1 VCYAS
6 ARAACS
12 RRCDDPSKQ
21 SEIAGRLLIAVQPSL
36 SGWAGHHGKCQR
48 ERELMTCTVIFEANA
63 KNGNGVQLLET
74 FRALLPNTRN
84 KDGCQGVEVT
94 TNLDNADNL
103 VLVERWATRKH
114 YENYLA
120 WRQQRGDIDKLAQA
134 LAGPP
139 SIRYFDLT
147 SVQVRRVTL
156 RH

>member
-1 VCYAS
+1 
-6 ARAACS
+6 
-12 RRCDDPSKQ
+12 
-21 SEIAGRLLIAVQPSL
+21 
-36 SGWAGHHGKCQR
+36 
-48 ERELMTCTVIFEANA
+48 MTCTVIFEANA